1 MKKLIVTLLVVVA
14 AMAAPYSAKAIEDPF
29 QKGTLLFGLQAGYYP
44 YFGGNVYGDCVIVDS
59 WWKGHFTVGAQIGTM
74 GYNGY
79 KHAYLSVAP
88 RVTYGLNITD
98 RFEVHVG
105 TLLGLGTYFGHDYKS
120 LHLCYGGL
128 TGLRFFLTD
137 ALALSAEVNYT
148 GFNPWFNAGLAF
160 KF

>member
-44 YFGGNVYGDCVIVDS
+44 YFS
-59 WWKGHFTVGAQIGTM
+59 WWKGHFTVGAQIGVM

-105 TLLGLGTYFGHDYKS
+105 TLLGLGTYFQHDYTS

-128 TGLRFFLTD
+128 TGIRFFLTD

>member
-29 QKGTLLFGLQAGYYP
+29 EKGTLIFGVQGGYYP
-44 YFGGNVYGDCVIVDS
+44 YWGGTVYGDCVLVDS
-59 WWKGHFTVGAQIGTM
+59 WWKGHFTVGAQVGLM
-74 GYNGY
+74 GYNGFN
-79 KHAYLSVAP
+79 HAFLSVAP

-98 RFEVHVG
+98 RFEVHAG
-105 TLLGLGTYFGHDYKS
+105 TLVGLGTYFYHGGKD

-128 TGLRFFLTD
+128 TGLRFFFTEN
-137 ALALSAEVNYT
+137 LALSAEFNYS
-148 GFNPWFNAGLAF
+148 GYNPYLNVGLAF

>member
-59 WWKGHFTVGAQIGTM
+59 WWKGHFTVGAQIGVM

-79 KHAYLSVAP
+79 KHAYLSL
-88 RVTYGLNITD
+88 RV
-98 RFEVHVG
+98 
-105 TLLGLGTYFGHDYKS
+105 
-120 LHLCYGGL
+120 
-128 TGLRFFLTD
+128 
-137 ALALSAEVNYT
+137 
-148 GFNPWFNAGLAF
+148 
-160 KF
+160 